1 MMEPPTQADFA
12 AADAAL
18 PRAASA
24 AMARVGL
31 SPSMLAAVA
40 ERDDV
45 TLLRALLEAGVQ
57 SAIERVQIV
66 AWARRTQAA
75 AAAAMQP
82 PSQDAA
88 APAPEVI
95 VKNPIKTFTFASFR
109 ASLALE
115 KQRRREAALAEQMRL
130 AESTAPPPA
139 EAAAKAPQRPFKSA
153 LQSPGMWVI
162 CLGQSH

>member
-1 MMEPPTQADFA
+1 MMEPPTQEDFA

-18 PRAASA
+18 PRAAA
-24 AMARVGL
+24 VAMARVGL

-40 ERDDV
+40 ERDDA

-75 AAAAMQP
+75 AATQP

-88 APAPEVI
+88 APAPEVV
-95 VKNPIKTFTFASFR
+95 VKNPVKTFTFASFR

-153 LQSPGMWVI
+153 LQSPGIWVI

>member
-18 PRAASA
+18 PRAAAA

-45 TLLRALLEAGVQ
+45 TLLRALLDAGVQ

-66 AWARRTQAA
+66 AWARRTQ
-75 AAAAMQP
+75 P

-88 APAPEVI
+88 APAPEVV
-95 VKNPIKTFTFASFR
+95 VKNPVKTFTFASFR

-162 CLGQSH
+162 CLGKSH